1 VVIDDIVKYDIVT
14 YMKYFLSGLT
24 MALCLAATTVGL
36 AQPLEQ
42 RTASFTV
49 HVNGSVTEVTP
60 LFGPVRESGWAP
72 TWKPRF
78 LHPAEGGQREGAV
91 FTAISADGRER
102 LWLVTNYDVESGRVE
117 YVFVSPG
124 FTAAHLK
131 IAVSPDG
138 PGKTK
143 VAVIYRYSA
152 LSEAGNDEVRKVDS
166 KWAEQHRAHWQS
178 GLDQLAQNSLHHD

>member
-1 VVIDDIVKYDIVT
+1 
-14 YMKYFLSGLT
+14 MKYFLSGLT
-24 MALCLAATTVGL
+24 VLLWLDATAVGL
-36 AQPLEQ
+36 AQSLEQ
-42 RTASFTV
+42 RTESFTV
-49 HVNGSVTEVTP
+49 RVNGSVTEVTP
-60 LFGPVRESGWAP
+60 LFGPVRESEWAP

-78 LHPAEGGQREGAV
+78 LHPVEGGQREGAV

-102 LWLVTNYDVESGRVE
+102 LWLVTNYDVENGRVE
-117 YVFVSPG
+117 YVFMSPG

-138 PGKTK
+138 QGKTK
-143 VAVIYRYSA
+143 VAVNYRYSA

-178 GLDQLAQNSLHHD
+178 GLDQLAQAHLHHD